1 MHVCACACV
10 CLSVCVHV
18 CACACLSG
26 TGSGSLSH
34 AIARTVK
41 PTGHLHTFDFHAERV
56 EKAKKEFEEH
66 GLADVVTV
74 KQADATKDGEVQL
87 AKPRTEGERESVC
100 VVVCVVV
107 VAGSLRC
114 RDRATNCCWPVLF
127 CLPVCLAAL
136 GVACMPGFGL
146 EDACDAVFL
155 DLPAPHLALPFV
167 HKALKVFRS
176 RNRERERERERQV
189 QPTPTSKANGWLLRS
204 VFFSP
209 LQRHAH
215 SLAVICTLWFVM

>member
-1 MHVCACACV
+1 M
-10 CLSVCVHV
+10 
-18 CACACLSG
+18 
-26 TGSGSLSH
+26 TEQ
-34 AIARTVK
+34 
-41 PTGHLHTFDFHAERV
+41 PTA
-56 EKAKKEFEEH
+56 A
-66 GLADVVTV
+66 GLF
-74 KQADATKDGEVQL
+74 
-87 AKPRTEGERESVC
+87 
-100 VVVCVVV
+100 
-107 VAGSLRC
+107 
-114 RDRATNCCWPVLF
+114 LF
-127 CLPVCLAAL
+127 CLRVCLASL